1 MIELSPL
8 ARPYAKAIFSTA
20 LERDEQEKTASD
32 LALLSTVS
40 QTKEISSLI
49 KDPEPSK
56 QEIAGTINKLMS
68 KDVGEILKKNGG
80 ASCYK

>member
-49 KDPEPSK
+49 KDPELSK
-56 QEIAGTINKLMS
+56 QEIARTINKLMS
-68 KDVGEILKKNGG
+68 VVAVSII
-80 ASCYK
+80 